1 MSFNNRHLSDFTEFY
16 FHLKQQLRKIHE
28 VSLSNGQQCP
38 GIWGFMDMSSANYNP
53 RILLSQGERLV
64 MRL

>member
-28 VSLSNGQQCP
+28 VSLSNG
-38 GIWGFMDMSSANYNP
+38 
-53 RILLSQGERLV
+53 
-64 MRL
+64 